1 MSDVWHALSNKIE
14 DMDPPCLIYSSHT
27 WFSSSGIGMYEI
39 YSHLKPSVLIP
50 RQQRNVT
57 SFGSLCCLAV
67 LPNCSKHH
75 LRHTETHWKKSFKH
89 QDYEAASSDF
99 GLCMRK
105 TVNYISIDRSV
116 NQSAY
121 ITRFVV
127 LILFS
132 PLTTPKEKPANE
144 FLICNTSVS
153 AGSIKF
159 KVLQENIA

>member
-1 MSDVWHALSNKIE
+1 MHYPIKLKTWTRLASSIRVTLGSQVRASECMKYTPIWSPLYWFPDNNAMSPALA
-14 DMDPPCLIYSSHT
+14 L
-27 WFSSSGIGMYEI
+27 F
-39 YSHLKPSVLIP
+39 
-50 RQQRNVT
+50 
-57 SFGSLCCLAV
+57 AV

-75 LRHTETHWKKSFKH
+75 LRHKETHWKKSFKH

-105 TVNYISIDRSV
+105 TVNYISIDISV

-121 ITRFVV
+121 ITRFMV

-159 KVLQENIA
+159 KVLQENIT

>member
-1 MSDVWHALSNKIE
+1 MHYPIKLKTWTRLA
-14 DMDPPCLIYSSHT
+14 SSIRVT
-27 WFSSSGIGMYEI
+27 LGSQVRASECMKYTPIWS
-39 YSHLKPSVLIP
+39 LLLIP

-57 SFGSLCCLAV
+57 SFGSLAV

-75 LRHTETHWKKSFKH
+75 LRHKETHWKKSFKH

-121 ITRFVV
+121 ITRFMV

>member
-1 MSDVWHALSNKIE
+1 
-14 DMDPPCLIYSSHT
+14 MDPPCLIYSSHT

-57 SFGSLCCLAV
+57 SFGSLWCFTKLFQAP
-67 LPNCSKHH
+67 LKAHRDT
-75 LRHTETHWKKSFKH
+75 LKKSFKH

-99 GLCMRK
+99 CLYMREA
-105 TVNYISIDRSV
+105 VNYISIDRSV

-121 ITRFVV
+121 ITRIMV

>member
-1 MSDVWHALSNKIE
+1 
-14 DMDPPCLIYSSHT
+14 MDPPCLIYSSHT

-50 RQQRNVT
+50 RQRRNVT
-57 SFGSLCCLAV
+57 SFGSLCCFTKLFQAP
-67 LPNCSKHH
+67 LK
-75 LRHTETHWKKSFKH
+75 THRDTLKKSFKH

-121 ITRFVV
+121 ITRFMV

-159 KVLQENIA
+159 KVLQENIT